1 MKIKQLIEKL
11 ARLGSKDRSK
21 YKSHLL
27 RRLETLS
34 DKALFNRDK
43 TYGKTLIICE
53 GEADAIALREYRIN
67 AVSIPKVK
75 LMR

>member
-34 DKALFNRDK
+34 DK
-43 TYGKTLIICE
+43 E
-53 GEADAIALREYRIN
+53 
-67 AVSIPKVK
+67 VK